1 MSLRVLRSLM
11 SVHLGSIIGIS
22 SSNILMIFTLEVQAV
37 IKYRYKNIET
47 IIGFR
52 HKKLTYFKLEMDG
65 LYKECWQYLGV

>member
-1 MSLRVLRSLM
+1 M

-52 HKKLTYFKLEMDG
+52 HKKLTYLKLEMDR